1 MNVIGTTHGLRE
13 SFKEEITLEIELEKM
28 CGIYQRVERS
38 GRAFVV
44 GDSPCILKEECET
57 E

>member
-1 MNVIGTTHGLRE
+1 MNVIGTTHGLRG

-44 GDSPCILKEECET
+44 GDSPCILKEECEI